1 MFNIFTDIVIINER
15 RLRRSKIQVIRHS
28 QRNCRNLWLYYL
40 LAKPRKSAP
49 DYLWNNATNF
59 EVQRVHSLLIEN
71 DQRQRAFF
79 YASWTFW
86 WIEKV
91 FMAALYCRIDV
102 TGESERKRTNGP
114 VGPVLVRWFYGVHG
128 CYGFTSDRA
137 RFFVPLH
144 DRYFT
149 R

>member
-28 QRNCRNLWLYYL
+28 QRNCRSLWLYYL

-49 DYLWNNATNF
+49 DYLWNNATNL

-79 YASWTFW
+79 FTQVGLFGGS
-86 WIEKV
+86 
-91 FMAALYCRIDV
+91 
-102 TGESERKRTNGP
+102 RKSLWR
-114 VGPVLVRWFYGVHG
+114 
-128 CYGFTSDRA
+128 
-137 RFFVPLH
+137 RFIVV
-144 DRYFT
+144 
-149 R
+149 

>member
-1 MFNIFTDIVIINER
+1 MFNIFTGIVIMNER

-28 QRNCRNLWLYYL
+28 QRNCRSLWLYYL
-40 LAKPRKSAP
+40 LAKARKSAP
-49 DYLWNNATNF
+49 DYLWNNATNL

-71 DQRQRAFF
+71 DQRQRAFLRKLDF
-79 YASWTFW
+79 LVDRES
-86 WIEKV
+86 
-91 FMAALYCRIDV
+91 LYCRIDV